1 MRSVRLPRYAV
12 IVLSLIVAAFVA
24 AALGIFVARSVAT
37 GLDHHR
43 AIAINCP
50 PSAQTSDGSGPG
62 C

>member
-1 MRSVRLPRYAV
+1 LPRYAV
-12 IVLSLIVAAFVA
+12 IVLSLIVVAFVA

-50 PSAQTSDGSGPG
+50 PSAQTSGGSGPG